1 MAYQLKIG
9 WSTKL
14 KIRSFKKIVSFQLFG
29 VVTYSWLGVSKP
41 FVITCSLKFKFQLED
56 QNIFGRSLINMEK
69 SKGGI
74 WFFFMRIHEGDNQ
87 TVAFGLSQQW
97 IQRIKIINMWQLII
111 IEKVWFR
118 VWMRSTN
125 IIEQRVCSWRHEDA
139 SYVFHS
145 SRGLIYFESEVV
157 LKVQLSIECDLLV
170 SMRRSDCP

>member
-1 MAYQLKIG
+1 MAHQLKIG

-14 KIRSFKKIVSFQLFG
+14 KIRSFKKIVSLQLFG
-29 VVTYSWLGVSKP
+29 VVTCSCLSVSKP

-74 WFFFMRIHEGDNQ
+74 WFFHMRIHEGDNQ
-87 TVAFGLSQQW
+87 TVGFGLSQQW
-97 IQRIKIINMWQLII
+97 IRRIKIINMWQLII

-125 IIEQRVCSWRHEDA
+125 IVEQRVRSWRHDDA